1 MPDTPPTPEMPAARE
16 PTQPAPG
23 SEPDQPASEASQGA
37 PETEAPP
44 EPRQAAPGPR
54 PRARREPPPKPPG
67 LREQILLT
75 RDAVRRVVDAH
86 VALAKAELEPI
97 VENVKKAA
105 IRASIALGI
114 AIFALLL
121 VSIGTPLFLGE
132 WWFGSMGWGILHGVL
147 LSLAIIAACISLILV
162 DDPGVIGRSVV
173 LSLIVGILL
182 SIVFGLSLTNQGWQ
196 WVTDQLN
203 LGLPVEFRLMGVAAG
218 VSAIVGAFLGAI
230 VGAWRGG
237 GRSFLDGLVFGTF
250 LGLLVGVFTAISF
263 GWQTG
268 IAVGISAA
276 LVTFAALVLGALARN
291 GVDMEAFKARFYP
304 EQTIVTTKE
313 TLEWLQGQTPMGPK
327 P

>member
-1 MPDTPPTPEMPAARE
+1 MPDTPPNPDTPPTPDPDQPGPE
-16 PTQPAPG
+16 PAPG
-23 SEPDQPASEASQGA
+23 PAPTPDPAEEPESGP
-37 PETEAPP
+37 
-44 EPRQAAPGPR
+44 APGR
-54 PRARREPPPKPPG
+54 PTGRARTRREPPPKPPG

-75 RDAVRRVVDAH
+75 RDAVRRVIDAH

-97 VENVKKAA
+97 VANVKTAA
-105 IRASIALGI
+105 TLAAMALGI

-132 WWFGSMGWGILHGVL
+132 WWFGSMGWGILHGSL
-147 LSLAIIAACISLILV
+147 LAVAIIAACISLILV
-162 DDPGVIGRSVV
+162 DDAGVLARSIV
-173 LSLIVGILL
+173 LSLVVGILF

-196 WVTDQLN
+196 ALTDQLN
-203 LGLPVEFRLMGVAAG
+203 LGLPVEVRLLGVAAA

-230 VGAWRGG
+230 VGAWRGA
-237 GRSFLDGLVFGTF
+237 GRSFVNGLVFGTL

-268 IAVGISAA
+268 IAVGIAGA
-276 LVTFAALVLGALARN
+276 LVAFAALVLSGLARN

-313 TLEWLQGQTPMGPK
+313 TLEWLQSQGPKGPK